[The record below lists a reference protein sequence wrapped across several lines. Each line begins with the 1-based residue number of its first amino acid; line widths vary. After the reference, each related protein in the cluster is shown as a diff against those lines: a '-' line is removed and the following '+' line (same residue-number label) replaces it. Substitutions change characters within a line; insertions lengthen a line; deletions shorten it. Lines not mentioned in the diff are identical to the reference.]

1 MNNNDTVPAPRQAG
15 LVDEIDAF
23 VAFSPVREDA
33 KELAKLLTEGTRQLM
48 DSGRVQQ
55 ILDQYGLSLWTEMP

>member
-1 MNNNDTVPAPRQAG
+1 

-33 KELAKLLTEGTRQLM
+33 KELAKLLAEGTRQLM